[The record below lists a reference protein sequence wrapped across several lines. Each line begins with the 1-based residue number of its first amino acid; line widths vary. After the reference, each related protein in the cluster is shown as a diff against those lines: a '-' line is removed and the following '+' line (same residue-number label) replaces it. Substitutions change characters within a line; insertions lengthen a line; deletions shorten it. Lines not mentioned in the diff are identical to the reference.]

1 MEAKRANGEVVTESR
16 IRWIGAAAVD
26 VVFFSVLFL
35 LFLFLFAMPIV
46 PLQKVIHT
54 EVCFLMLNE
63 VMMLAGALLAAY
75 IVFRSRELP
84 FRGLGLTL
92 KGWWR
97 SLWTGALFIACL
109 YAAGFGLS
117 LWLGA
122 VEVAAVCLSPVSLL
136 LSLLFFFLVAVTE
149 EVMVRGFILGRM
161 LDGGVNKFAALSV
174 SAVLFSLMH
183 LFNPNF
189 AFVPFLN
196 IVLAGFFLGA
206 SYIYTRNLCL
216 PIVLHWFWNWIQGPV
231 LGYKVSGNEFNEGG
245 LLVLRLPEENLINGG
260 GFGFEGSVLCS
271 LLLVVGTVL
280 IIAYYERHR
289 ALL

>member
-1 MEAKRANGEVVTESR
+1 MVTESR
-16 IRWIGAAAVD
+16 IRRIGAAAVD

-35 LFLFLFAMPIV
+35 LFLFLFSMPIV

-92 KGWWR
+92 KGWRR

-161 LDGGVNKFAALSV
+161 LDGGVNKFVALSV

-206 SYIYTRNLCL
+206 SFIYTRNLCL

-231 LGYKVSGNEFNEGG
+231 LGYKVSGNEFSEGS

-260 GFGFEGSVLCS
+260 GFGFEGSMLCS